1 MNVEQLKDN
10 TTMKKIFTLL
20 MMAVS
25 VMMLTG
31 CNWSN
36 ESDRQDRREA
46 GVLEGS
52 WTGYIDT
59 YFYDRF
65 SKRGNSYRTTM
76 YFERIDSYG
85 GVGYEVD
92 YNMNSPYEDYYYCEF
107 EWDVERGV
115 IYINYADSW
124 NEVAIYDYRLDAN
137 RFWGYMDDG
146 TSRDISFELLYTSS
160 FDWAFYRSR
169 YVRTRSGDAPR
180 YHAAGEFAKA
190 AAE

>member
-1 MNVEQLKDN
+1 
-10 TTMKKIFTLL
+10 
-20 MMAVS
+20 
-25 VMMLTG
+25 
-31 CNWSN
+31 
-36 ESDRQDRREA
+36 
-46 GVLEGS
+46 
-52 WTGYIDT
+52 
-59 YFYDRF
+59 
-65 SKRGNSYRTTM
+65 M

-169 YVRTRSGDAPR
+169 YVHTRSGDAPR